1 MFNRTKIICTIGPAS
16 ESPKVLSQMID
27 AGMDSVRINFSHG
40 TYEQFTSIIS
50 RIREVSAQKKTEIGI
65 IQDLQG
71 PKIRIGTIAKEG
83 IKVANG
89 DKIKLTIKNEKGAT
103 LPANGRPQV
112 VAGATIPVQYKHLPK
127 DVKKGDTL
135 LIADGLIELT
145 VLGVNAAKT
154 TIDCEVVV
162 GGLIESNKGIN
173 VPTAS
178 ISAPCLTEKDKRDV
192 EFGVKQGVDYVA
204 LSFVR
209 DAKDVIKLRKLLR
222 SLGSKAGIISKIERH
237 EAIENLDAIIE
248 VSDAVMVAR
257 GDLGV
262 EVPAEQVP
270 LIQRHII
277 NVCNNLGKPVIV
289 ATQMLASMVD
299 NPRPTRAEIS
309 DAAHAILDHADAMML
324 SNETAV
330 GKYPVEAA
338 GVLSKV
344 AQAVEADL
352 EKRGHLLKFV
362 RDDNMRITNA
372 TCLNATKLA
381 HDIQA
386 KYIVAVTRSGYTA
399 REIAK
404 YRPSIPLLVFSS
416 DATVA
421 RKMSIVY
428 GVKRTFVQWIE
439 LENPLKQIRTSL
451 IKDGLVKEGDEIV
464 ICNAGFGKREK
475 LITTTMI

>member
-16 ESPKVLSQMID
+16 EKPEVLSKMID
-27 AGMDSVRINFSHG
+27 AGMDCVRLNFSHG
-40 TYEQFTSIIS
+40 TYEQFATVIQ
-50 RIREVSAQKKTEIGI
+50 RIRDASASKKQEIGI

-71 PKIRIGTIAKEG
+71 PKIRIGTIDKEG
-83 IKVANG
+83 IKVKKG
-89 DKIKLTIKNEKGAT
+89 DKVRLTIKNEKGS
-103 LPANGRPQV
+103 
-112 VAGATIPVQYKHLPK
+112 IPVQYKHLPK
-127 DVKKGDTL
+127 DVKKNDTL

-145 VLGVNAAKT
+145 VVSINSSKT
-154 TIDCEVVV
+154 AIDCVVVV

-178 ISAPCLTEKDKRDV
+178 ISAPCLTEKDKKDV
-192 EFGVKQGVDYVA
+192 IFGVKQGVDYVA

-222 SLGSKAGIISKIERH
+222 SLGSKAGIIAKIERH
-237 EAIENLDAIIE
+237 EAIEQLDSIVE

-270 LIQRHII
+270 LLQRHII
-277 NVCNNLGKPVIV
+277 NICNNLGKPVIV

-309 DAAHAILDHADAMML
+309 DAAHAILDHSDSMML

-330 GKYPVEAA
+330 GAYPVEATE
-338 GVLSKV
+338 VLSKV
-344 AQAVEADL
+344 SFAVEADL
-352 EKRGHLLKFV
+352 EKHGHLLKFSRV
-362 RDDNMRITNA
+362 DDMRITNA

-381 HDIQA
+381 HDIHA

-416 DATVA
+416 DASVA

-428 GVKRTFVQWIE
+428 GVQRTFVQWIE
-439 LENPLKQIRTSL
+439 LENPLKQIRASL

-464 ICNAGFGKREK
+464 VCNAGFGKKEK

>member
-83 IKVANG
+83 LKVANG
-89 DKIKLTIKNEKGAT
+89 DKIKLSIKNEKGA
-103 LPANGRPQV
+103 
-112 VAGATIPVQYKHLPK
+112 IPVQYKHLPK
-127 DVKKGDTL
+127 DVKKNDTL
-135 LIADGLIELT
+135 LIADGLIELK

>member
-16 ESPKVLSQMID
+16 EKPAVLSKMID
-27 AGMDSVRINFSHG
+27 AGMDCVRLNFSHG
-40 TYEQFTSIIS
+40 TYEQFTSVIE
-50 RIREVSAQKKTEIGI
+50 RIRAVSAEKKQEIGI

-83 IKVANG
+83 IKVVKG
-89 DKIKLTIKNEKGAT
+89 DTFTFTTKNEKNT
-103 LPANGRPQV
+103 TQQV
-112 VAGATIPVQYKHLPK
+112 LIPVQYKHLPK

-135 LIADGLIELT
+135 LIADGLIEVT

-154 TIDCEVVV
+154 TIDCVVVV

-192 EFGVKQGVDYVA
+192 VFGVKQGVDYVA

-237 EAIENLDAIIE
+237 EAIEKLDEIVE

-270 LIQRHII
+270 LLQRHII

-299 NPRPTRAEIS
+299 NPRPTRAEVS

-330 GKYPVEAA
+330 GQYPVEATE
-338 GVLSKV
+338 VLSKV

-352 EKRGHLLKFV
+352 EKRGHLLKFL

-386 KYIVAVTRSGYTA
+386 TYIVAVTRSGYTA

-439 LENPLKQIRTSL
+439 LENPLKQIRASL